1 MKSISSKILA
11 FIASLV
17 VGFLIVI
24 NMKLGTLPVSK
35 QLSAK
40 EYKDAIDERNKL
52 FKELETLRNEKYATK
67 EKINSYTHDEGK
79 DEKIVEDM
87 LSQLNDYGMVTGLSA
102 VKGPGVVIKIEDG
115 DYNTREETEWEYLSK
130 ILHNTDAAMILNEIR
145 LAGAEAIA
153 LKNHRIISST
163 AIQCDGPFLKLE
175 DYSQEYA
182 PFYFYVIGDPEQLNL
197 KLTQEGSF
205 LNKLILRKLKVE
217 IEVKDE
223 IVIPASEKNFTPSFM
238 RQSEVK

>member
-1 MKSISSKILA
+1 MKSISGKILA

-24 NMKLGTLPVSK
+24 NMKLSTLPVTK

-52 FKELETLRNEKYATK
+52 FKELETLRNEKYDTK
-67 EKINSYTHDEGK
+67 EKINSYTHDDGK
-79 DEKIVEDM
+79 NEKIVEDM
-87 LSQLNDYGMVTGLSA
+87 LEQLNDYGMVTGLSP

-115 DYNTREETEWEYLSK
+115 DYNIRKEKEWEYLSK
-130 ILHNTDAAMILNEIR
+130 ILHNTDAAMIVNEIR

-153 LKNHRIISST
+153 LNDHRIIPSTFIECSWAFLEFEDSSRV
-163 AIQCDGPFLKLE
+163 
-175 DYSQEYA
+175 SA
-182 PFYFYVIGDPEQLNL
+182 PFNFYVIGDPEQLKSNL
-197 KLTQEGSF
+197 TKEGSYI
-205 LNKLILRKLKVE
+205 NKLIIRKLKVE

-223 IVIPASEKNFTPSFM
+223 IIIPASEQNFNARFM
-238 RQSEVK
+238 KQSEIK

>member
-52 FKELETLRNEKYATK
+52 FKEIETLRDEKYATK
-67 EKINSYTHDEGK
+67 EKINSYTHYDGK
-79 DEKIVEDM
+79 DEKIVADM
-87 LSQLNDYGMVTGLSA
+87 LAQLNDYGMVTGLSA
-102 VKGPGVVIKIEDG
+102 VKGPGVVITIKDG
-115 DYNTREETEWEYLSK
+115 DYNIREETSREIQSK

-153 LKNHRIISST
+153 LKNHRIIAGT
-163 AIQCDGPFLKLE
+163 AIKCGWAFLELE
-175 DYSQEYA
+175 DTSQEYG
-182 PFYFYVIGDPEQLNL
+182 PFYFYVIGDPEQLKL
-197 KLTQEGSF
+197 KLTKEGSF
-205 LNKLILRKLKVE
+205 INKLILRKLKVE

-223 IVIPASEKNFTPSFM
+223 IIIPASNQNFTPSFM
-238 RQSEVK
+238 KQSEVK

>member
-1 MKSISSKILA
+1 VKNISSKILA

-17 VGFLIVI
+17 IGFLIVI

-67 EKINSYTHDEGK
+67 EKINSYTHDDGK

-87 LSQLNDYGMVTGLSA
+87 LAQLNDYGMVTGLSP

-115 DYNTREETEWEYLSK
+115 DYNIREEKEWEYLSK

-153 LKNHRIISST
+153 LNNHRIIGGT
-163 AIQCDGPFLKLE
+163 AIKCGWAFLELE
-175 DYSQEYA
+175 DTSQEAA
-182 PFYFYVIGDPEQLNL
+182 PFYFYVIGDPEQLEL
-197 KLTQEGSF
+197 KLTKEGSF
-205 LNKLILRKLKVE
+205 INKLILRELKVE

-223 IVIPASEKNFTPSFM
+223 IIIPASNQNFTPSFM
-238 RQSEVK
+238 KQSEIK